1 MFRSSVTTNSSTLL
15 PNQPTIKTRNNF
27 ESKKENL
34 KTNVGQ
40 VSLTCC
46 YCEKIFDSCKTLID
60 HCMECNQNLQLNA
73 MKDKITELENQN
85 KLLLS
90 KVPITDRKE
99 FEKHNEAIIAKL
111 EEETK
116 DTPKSGTTKILKN
129 NEKNK
134 TLKISREMNC
144 PACKAIFPIKE
155 SMNLNTCTSILEE
168 HISEKGK
175 ERQKISEVSQNLTKV
190 EFKI

>member
-34 KTNVGQ
+34 KTNVGK
-40 VSLTCC
+40 VSLICC

-60 HCMECNQNLQLNA
+60 HCMECNKNPQLNA
-73 MKDKITELENQN
+73 MKDKITELENHN

-90 KVPITDRKE
+90 KVPIIDRKE
-99 FEKHNEAIIAKL
+99 FEKHNETIIAKL

-116 DTPKSGTTKILKN
+116 DTPKNGTTKFLKN
-129 NEKNK
+129 NGKSK
-134 TLKISREMNC
+134 KLKISREIKC
-144 PACKAIFPIKE
+144 PACKAVFSTEE
-155 SMNLNTCTSILEE
+155 SMSLHTCTSILDG
-168 HISEKGK
+168 HISEQGK
-175 ERQKISEVSQNLTKV
+175 ERQKISTVSQNLTKV

>member
-1 MFRSSVTTNSSTLL
+1 M
-15 PNQPTIKTRNNF
+15 
-27 ESKKENL
+27 
-34 KTNVGQ
+34 
-40 VSLTCC
+40 
-46 YCEKIFDSCKTLID
+46 
-60 HCMECNQNLQLNA
+60 A
-73 MKDKITELENQN
+73 
-85 KLLLS
+85 
-90 KVPITDRKE
+90 
-99 FEKHNEAIIAKL
+99 IAKL

-175 ERQKISEVSQNLTKV
+175 ERQKISTVSQNLTKV